1 MLKFIEEKWLYRFD
15 RWQSQRLAPWVRRA
29 HRKNILLAI
38 IIGILFS
45 AVVVAVILFQNRNP
59 F

>member
-1 MLKFIEEKWLYRFD
+1 MALPVRPVAVPKAGALV
-15 RWQSQRLAPWVRRA
+15 VRRA

>member
-1 MLKFIEEKWLYRFD
+1 
-15 RWQSQRLAPWVRRA
+15 VRRA